1 MIVTIHQPLFL
12 PWLGYLDRMARADL
26 FVVLDH
32 VQFERANYQN
42 RARYLLDGTPRWL
55 TVPVVQRSQKERIL
69 DKEIDHRHEG
79 SATKAPWGAAG
90 FATLR
95 HAYRQAPH
103 FRAYAAPL
111 KALLEARWTRL
122 ADLALASVEL
132 MREAFGIRTPMVRSS
147 ELAVHGQ
154 KSELVLSICRA
165 VGATTFLGG
174 MGGSR
179 RYLDLEMM
187 ARAGV
192 RVEWQAFAHPIYSQC
207 GSGGFVAGLSAIDAL
222 FNCGPAV
229 LQAPLQPARASLP
242 PQAHAAM
249 RAAA

>member
-1 MIVTIHQPLFL
+1 MELILIVAVHQPHFL
-12 PWLGYLDRMARADL
+12 PWLGYLDRMAQADL
-26 FVVLDH
+26 FIVLDH
-32 VQFERANYQN
+32 VQFERRNYQN
-42 RARYLLDGTPRWL
+42 RTRIRVDSQAQWL

-95 HAYRQAPH
+95 HAYRQSPH
-103 FRAYAAPL
+103 FRDYAAPL

-132 MREAFGIRTPMVRSS
+132 MREAFGIRTPMIRSS
-147 ELAVHGQ
+147 ELPVHGQ

-192 RVEWQAFAHPIYSQC
+192 QVEWQEFAHPIYSQC
-207 GSGGFVAGLSAIDAL
+207 GTGEFVPGLSAIDAL
-222 FNCGPAV
+222 ANCGPAV
-229 LQAPLQPARASLP
+229 LQPRRAPQS
-242 PQAHAAM
+242 PQACAGM

>member
-42 RARYLLDGTPRWL
+42 RARYLLDGQPRWL
-55 TVPVVQRSQKERIL
+55 TVPVVQRSQQERIV
-69 DKEIDHRHEG
+69 DKEVDHRAASG
-79 SATKAPWGAAG
+79 KAPWGAA
-90 FATLR
+90 AYSTLR
-95 HAYRQAPH
+95 HAYRDAGFFAQ
-103 FRAYAAPL
+103 YAGPV
-111 KALLEARWTRL
+111 KALLDARWTHL

-132 MREAFGIRTPMVRSS
+132 MREAFGIRTPMIRSS
-147 ELAVHGQ
+147 QLPVHGR

-179 RYLDLEMM
+179 QYLDVAALE
-187 ARAGV
+187 RENI
-192 RVEWQAFAHPIYSQC
+192 RVEWQDFRHPVYTQA
-207 GSGGFVAGLSAIDAL
+207 GAAQFVPGLSAVDAL
-222 FNCGPAV
+222 FNCGP
-229 LQAPLQPARASLP
+229 LAPRLLLP
-242 PQAHAAM
+242 EPLKVAA
-249 RAAA
+249 

>member
-42 RARYLLDGTPRWL
+42 RARFLLDGTPRWL
-55 TVPVVQRSQKERIL
+55 TVPVLQRSQQERIV
-69 DKEIDHRHEG
+69 DKELDHR
-79 SATKAPWGAAG
+79 AAPGKMAWGPAA

-95 HAYRQAPH
+95 HAYREAPR
-103 FRAYAAPL
+103 FREYAAPL

-132 MREAFGIRTPMVRSS
+132 MREAFGIRTPMIRSS
-147 ELAVHGQ
+147 ELAVQGR
-154 KSELVLSICRA
+154 KSELVLSICKA
-165 VGATTFLGG
+165 AGATTFLGG

-179 RYLDLEMM
+179 QYLDVAML
-187 ARAGV
+187 AREGIGV
-192 RVEWQAFAHPIYSQC
+192 QWQEFAHPVYAQC
-207 GSGGFVAGLSAIDAL
+207 GTGEFVPGLAAIDAL
-222 FNCGPAV
+222 FSCGPEV
-229 LQAPLQPARASLP
+229 LQRPAFVP
-242 PQAHAAM
+242 PHRHPGL

>member
-55 TVPVVQRSQKERIL
+55 TVPVLQRSQKERIL
-69 DKEIDHRHEG
+69 DKEIDHRLEG
-79 SATKAPWGAAG
+79 KTPWGAAS

-95 HAYRQAPH
+95 HAYREAGF
-103 FRAYAAPL
+103 FRPYAEPL
-111 KALLEARWTRL
+111 KALLEARWPRL

-132 MREAFGIRTPMVRSS
+132 MREAFGIRTPMIRSS
-147 ELAVHGQ
+147 QLAVHGQ
-154 KSELVLSICRA
+154 KSDLVLAICRA

-179 RYLDLEMM
+179 AYLDCAAFE
-187 ARAGV
+187 RAGI
-192 RVEWQAFAHPIYSQC
+192 RVEWQKFQHPVYAQRGAGPFIP
-207 GSGGFVAGLSAIDAL
+207 GLSAVDAL
-222 FNCGPAV
+222 FNCGA
-229 LQAPLQPARASLP
+229 LAREFVRPETAMAL
-242 PQAHAAM
+242 AA
-249 RAAA
+249 